1 MVALQPLMVTGLFI
15 LDRSGHKMAINF
27 DPIFS
32 GMQNGPEKIK
42 GNFDKV
48 KAELERMNGSV
59 VTIPKEQFTALNS
72 TNLDSNHTEGCI
84 FKFNNFAIV
93 SFHVY
98 IAVTMKGWTDREA
111 VSIPKS
117 YLNGYS
123 KFEMFGDH
131 RRYGFDS
138 DGAQF
143 DIDFKVEKGILTLST
158 RSNEVNNK
166 VVALQFAGILYN

>member
-15 LDRSGHKMAINF
+15 LDRSGHKMTVNF

-72 TNLDSNHTEGCI
+72 TNLDHNHSEGCI

-158 RSNEVNNK
+158 RSNEINNK

>member
-1 MVALQPLMVTGLFI
+1 MTVNITSIPRGDENGL
-15 LDRSGHKMAINF
+15 
-27 DPIFS
+27 
-32 GMQNGPEKIK
+32 EKINL
-42 GNFDKV
+42 NFNDV

-59 VTIPKEQFTALNS
+59 TVIPKEQFTALNG
-72 TNLDSNHTEGCI
+72 TNLDSNKSKGYI

-93 SFHVY
+93 SLRAY

-117 YLNGYS
+117 YFNGYS

-131 RRYGFDS
+131 RRYGFES

-143 DIDFKVEKGILTLST
+143 DIDFKIDKGILTLST
-158 RSNEVNNK
+158 RSNEINNK
-166 VVALQFAGILYN
+166 VTALQLAGILYN